1 MWSTATRQEFLD
13 RHVFYDGRY
22 IGSEILTAMLE
33 NYAQP
38 RPMTPEERRV
48 FLESVFAASGW

>member
-1 MWSTATRQEFLD
+1 MWSTATRQELLD

-22 IGSEILTAMLE
+22 ISTEILTAMLE

-38 RPMTPEERRV
+38 RPMTAEERSSL
-48 FLESVFAASGW
+48 LESIFAASGW

>member
-1 MWSTATRQEFLD
+1 
-13 RHVFYDGRY
+13 VFYDGRY